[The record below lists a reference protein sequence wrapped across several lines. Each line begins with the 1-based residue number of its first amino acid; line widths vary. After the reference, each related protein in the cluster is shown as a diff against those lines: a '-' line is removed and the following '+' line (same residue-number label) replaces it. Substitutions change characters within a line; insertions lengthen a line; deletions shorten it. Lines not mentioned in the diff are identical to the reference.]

1 MSISDRVS
9 LAKSSRGSNL
19 LSSLTPE
26 QYAAL
31 FPKFYLK
38 SLPDISGFLAAMT
51 PEGKKKLENVTTEGT
66 ATPFRTDAQRRR
78 AALDSALPLRRDT
91 VPTSIRRLEERT
103 GVKISDPGAK
113 AQLSEEQRQVLELLK
128 QDTISSDDPR
138 LTFISKLSEEDRQQA
153 GIETVKSEDG
163 KTSFRMLPVEITR
176 DEIEAEHKKAT
187 SKLESGNF
195 NQQSP
200 ILMNRLMKDLNI
212 TREQAAGIIGN
223 LAHESAGLQAG
234 IQEKRPLAGRGGL
247 GWAQW
252 TGPRRRDFESYL
264 ERTGQ
269 SHTDPEA
276 NYGFLIEELKGKE
289 KAALERL
296 RRASSVDDATL
307 IFERA
312 YERAGIK
319 HDEARRSYARRAM
332 GLYDPET
339 GTAGDGTPL
348 TDEKI
353 QEIENRLR
361 KRRELSREEF
371 LAEKTIPDL
380 PPNIDPNF
388 AALYG
393 KMTPGQKQRV
403 HESISKLGEGQDAI
417 DKFNQLYS
425 QNPITVVQKS
435 TDASGN
441 ALLAQSSSNLRLQDG
456 WITAQNDRNFNQCA
470 SLSKAF
476 NPNVGPASTWK
487 VKKDV
492 PIKPGMMV
500 ASGDYGVGAY
510 GAKGGAPGSGYHTGI
525 ALTAP
530 DAGGN
535 FLILDQY
542 ARSSGK
548 AQVRKININSSQFRA
563 GGIGVVEGAR
573 RSLHAVEMAKNL
585 TTDPKQLELLRE
597 SAKEISEYAAE
608 LAPKPSESELR
619 NSGQTSEQIANNVP
633 QLSGTELAREERSTP
648 EPTATTSPVD
658 TTTQSEQVAQTNNEV
673 KIGGVVVARNGEEI
687 LNAMNDPRVK
697 AARDLAVRM
706 GNPDPADRAVEKSR
720 QAPDATP
727 AATATPLTNTTPE
740 QVTTATPLTNTTPV
754 PVLADGGT
762 VNTDSDSITAYPIS
776 DLKGDNSLVVDSKNK
791 PLFTMNTNKESAN
804 FDPNTGNVTV
814 NPESVNRNNPDDLT
828 PPKETNSRE
837 EEQEQTPGVTQMSR
851 SQPPI
856 SQSQPSDNSAI
867 RERMIMSTVSP
878 FTCPSF
884 KRAISESNFK
894 RTSSDGVGIGHFDQN
909 NYSLK

>member
-1 MSISDRVS
+1 MRSKKFQTNTVSFRDVYKMSISDRVS

-19 LSSLTPE
+19 LSALTPE

-38 SLPDISGFLAAMT
+38 SLPDIGGFQAAMT
-51 PEGKKKLENVTTEGT
+51 PEGKRQIEGGRGGS
-66 ATPFRTDAQRRR
+66 AAPFRTDAQRRR
-78 AALDSALPLRRDT
+78 EALDSALPLRRDI

-113 AQLSEEQRQVLELLK
+113 AQLSEEKRKVLELMK
-128 QDTISSDDPR
+128 QGAISSDDPR
-138 LTFISKLSEEDRQQA
+138 VSFVSRLTEEDRRQA

-200 ILMNRLMKDLNI
+200 IIMNRLMKDLNI

-319 HDEARRSYARRAM
+319 HDEARRSYARRSM
-332 GLYDPET
+332 DLYDPDT
-339 GTAGDGTPL
+339 GTAGDGTQL

-353 QEIENRLR
+353 QEIENRLK
-361 KRRELSREEF
+361 KRRQLNREKY
-371 LAEKTIPDL
+371 LAERTIPDL
-380 PPNIDPNF
+380 PQGLDPNIVKYYETLKPGQRQQFIQALRKDGEETDDPIASGAAKLNEAFKADPQNTQLRIQAGVSQQGSGNLGFSDETIAARAEQLSDIAKISLEKFKVFAPGGTTVTSTYRSPSHPIEASKNTPGAHARGKAIDIRTRGRTKDELAATVQALKKAGFNHVLLEGDHIHAEIRPSQRDFAVTNLGRGNPNID
-388 AALYG
+388 
-393 KMTPGQKQRV
+393 
-403 HESISKLGEGQDAI
+403 
-417 DKFNQLYS
+417 
-425 QNPITVVQKS
+425 
-435 TDASGN
+435 
-441 ALLAQSSSNLRLQDG
+441 
-456 WITAQNDRNFNQCA
+456 
-470 SLSKAF
+470 
-476 NPNVGPASTWK
+476 
-487 VKKDV
+487 
-492 PIKPGMMV
+492 
-500 ASGDYGVGAY
+500 
-510 GAKGGAPGSGYHTGI
+510 
-525 ALTAP
+525 
-530 DAGGN
+530 
-535 FLILDQY
+535 LDT
-542 ARSSGK
+542 ARSAAS
-548 AQVRKININSSQFRA
+548 
-563 GGIGVVEGAR
+563 
-573 RSLHAVEMAKNL
+573 
-585 TTDPKQLELLRE
+585 
-597 SAKEISEYAAE
+597 AAE
-608 LAPKPSESELR
+608 FNVALSESEEKR
-619 NSGQTSEQIANNVP
+619 RQEIVEQEKTTSEQRPIE
-633 QLSGTELAREERSTP
+633 QRGLLSYTGQARST
-648 EPTATTSPVD
+648 T
-658 TTTQSEQVAQTNNEV
+658 EQVA
-673 KIGGVVVARNGEEI
+673 VATQEPVAN
-687 LNAMNDPRVK
+687 
-697 AARDLAVRM
+697 
-706 GNPDPADRAVEKSR
+706 
-720 QAPDATP
+720 
-727 AATATPLTNTTPE
+727 TA
-740 QVTTATPLTNTTPV
+740 TPV

-762 VNTDSDSITAYPIS
+762 VKTDDDSITAYPIS

-814 NPESVNRNNPDDLT
+814 NPESVNRNNPDSLT

-837 EEQEQTPGVTQMSR
+837 EEQTPGVTQMSR

-894 RTSSDGVGIGHFDQN
+894 RTSSDGVGVGHFDQN